1 MIDLSSRIVKHLQPG
16 TLQSFRCLEL
26 YGRGAAAWVR
36 MASEEPNS
44 TLAAVCGN
52 SVNALGGGTVMAIN
66 GKLIDTGRV
75 IVVLLPLYHMKSY
88 AGGPESCDTTGDIIV
103 RIA

>member
-1 MIDLSSRIVKHLQPG
+1 MTDLSSRIVKHLQPG

-52 SVNALGGGTVMAIN
+52 SVNA
-66 GKLIDTGRV
+66 
-75 IVVLLPLYHMKSY
+75 
-88 AGGPESCDTTGDIIV
+88 
-103 RIA
+103 